1 MPPGFVPGFLVKE
14 PFKPFET
21 NLVRGPA
28 IRRRREPGV
37 MFVGVEVLDLRVLDG
52 AGGAVI
58 DQERR

>member
-14 PFKPFET
+14 PFEPFET

-37 MFVGVEVLDLRVLDG
+37 VFVGVEVLDLRVLNG
-52 AGGAVI
+52 AGGAII

>member
-1 MPPGFVPGFLVKE
+1 LPPGFILGFLVKE
-14 PFKPFET
+14 PFEPFET

-28 IRRRREPGV
+28 IRRRRKPGV
-37 MFVGVEVLDLRVLDG
+37 MFVRVEVLDLRVLDG

>member
-14 PFKPFET
+14 PFEPFET

-37 MFVGVEVLDLRVLDG
+37 MFVRVEVLDPRVLDG